1 MCDWYIN
8 AGRAIEELIR
18 QTRVNLTKD
27 ERRSLMFVG
36 QYLAAQLRSEHK
48 ALARSR
54 RNCERVKRY
63 AHGRTQGTRIHH
75 GQAC

>member
-27 ERRSLMFVG
+27 ERRFLMFVG
-36 QYLAAQLRSEHK
+36 QYLAAQLRSERK

-54 RNCERVKRY
+54 RNSETTKRY
-63 AHGRTQGTRIHH
+63 AHGRTQRTRIHH
-75 GQAC
+75 GQAR